1 MHFNKWKIIEGD
13 SLSIK
18 QNKQQNKQ
26 KEEKDE
32 DENKEDRGGRAM
44 KDKKEWRGLGSG
56 KLSHSTAAETSTE
69 VS

>member
-44 KDKKEWRGLGSG
+44 KDKKEWRGLGAG
-56 KLSHSTAAETSTE
+56 N
-69 VS
+69 